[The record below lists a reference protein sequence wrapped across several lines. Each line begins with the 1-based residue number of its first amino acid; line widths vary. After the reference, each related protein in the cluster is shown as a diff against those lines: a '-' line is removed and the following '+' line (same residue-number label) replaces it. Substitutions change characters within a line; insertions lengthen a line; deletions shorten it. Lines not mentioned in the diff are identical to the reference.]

1 MEQKNDRA
9 IKQAIHKLAKNA
21 DHELLAIWAAECA
34 ERVLPIFNE
43 NYKED
48 SRPSDAIR
56 ANRNWIK
63 GKCTVSE
70 AREAAFAAHAA
81 ARDAV
86 EDNCCYAA
94 RSAGH
99 AAATVHVATHAVYA
113 SDYAAKVNPTE
124 RIWDYH
130 RLVELLQEG
139 TV

>member
-34 ERVLPIFNE
+34 ERALPIFNE
-43 NYKED
+43 NYKGD
-48 SRPSDAIR
+48 SRPSNAIR
-56 ANRNWIK
+56 ANRNWVK